1 MKQYDVYGYYSSSEH
16 GRPGQ
21 YLETFE
27 TKQRASEFVEDF
39 ERIQGR
45 LAWIEEQTLPIRQ

>member
-1 MKQYDVYGYYSSSEH
+1 MKQYNVYGYYSSSEH

-27 TKQRASEFVEDF
+27 TKQKASDFVNEFECVP
-39 ERIQGR
+39 GR
-45 LAWIEEQTLPIRQ
+45 LAWVEEKTLPFRQ

>member
-16 GRPGQ
+16 GHPGQ